1 MIQAVQ
7 KERRQEDVL
16 SFNGFPLGENTSV
29 PALLLKPQELASCID
44 FKMNPGGQ
52 LESRGAI
59 TKLITTDLKNVNDIQ
74 GCIISGTTR
83 TIITAGDAS
92 NGYKVYYKD
101 GTTATLIG
109 TLEGAAKIVPYN
121 NVALICDGSYL
132 KYLGGVSEVKMAYD
146 DGDETGS
153 GGLYD
158 NYSGDQD
165 GTTGISAD
173 GTGCVFTTPD
183 WGNTLTIP
191 PTRVWVHCQEVVG
204 TASIK
209 AEIVQ
214 VAETAGTVD
223 TSDVGDAGS
232 PASIT
237 FEYDLTGFLD
247 DDSLHITLP
256 ASATT
261 SATTDEYTYTF
272 SAAYVEATLLTA
284 LNDDANWTGS
294 LSGTFSVVASQLV
307 FTYTANGA
315 QADLGDAAI
324 GYTLVM
330 ANKTYTGTVPS
341 AVLDYI
347 EINFTT
353 VDRQLSANTQYYCLL
368 KGSNLNISH
377 TTVTSGGALITSGS
391 TADATKDPVM
401 RVNPGLPP
409 KASWGVVS
417 NTRVFVYDPD
427 YPGAMYFGN
436 LTHLDWSTVDGGGYV
451 TTIDNSRTSFK
462 IGGAQDLY
470 GELYVF
476 GTEDQP
482 FLCKLSGSSPSGYS
496 LPLLFQ
502 KVWAT
507 SKTVEN
513 TGSDIWFASEDSVDA
528 LSGVQEYGDLR
539 TFSASDPIKDQ
550 LASYWSSS
558 AFTGYHPQDGQL
570 WLYMPGSS
578 YVNICHTKQPIRDQ
592 AGQIRYPWTRYE
604 LPITPTCFAET
615 TSGFLIGS
623 SDGYV
628 YYLDSSNYKDLTTT
642 HIHPSFKTGR
652 VDMPGRSFNLVK
664 IQFAG
669 FSTGGSDMDL
679 DIYVD
684 GNEQDSINTW
694 DVLFPVSDSLT
705 IDDMTM
711 DIDDALFS
719 ISPDGT
725 VMFHD
730 LNLNCTSLQ
739 IGISSVHIAG
749 YPVYFNGLFLTY
761 RVLEA

>member
-7 KERRQEDVL
+7 KERRQENVL

-52 LESRGAI
+52 LETRPPVV
-59 TKLITTDLKNVNDIQ
+59 KLITTDLKNVNDIRD
-74 GCIISGTTR
+74 CIISGTTR
-83 TIITAGDAS
+83 TIFATGDAV
-92 NGYKVYYKD
+92 NGYKVYYKN

-109 TLEGAAKIVPYN
+109 TIDGAATITPYN

-132 KYLGGVSEVKMAYD
+132 KYLDGVSEVKMAYD

-153 GGLYD
+153 GGFYD

-165 GTTGISAD
+165 GTTAISAS

-183 WGNTLTIP
+183 WGNALTIP
-191 PTRVWVHCQEVVG
+191 PTRVWVHCQESGG
-204 TASIK
+204 TASIT
-209 AEIVQ
+209 AEIV
-214 VAETAGTVD
+214 D
-223 TSDVGDAGS
+223 
-232 PASIT
+232 
-237 FEYDLTGFLD
+237 
-247 DDSLHITLP
+247 
-256 ASATT
+256 ATT
-261 SATTDEYTYTF
+261 TT
-272 SAAYVEATLLTA
+272 
-284 LNDDANWTGS
+284 
-294 LSGTFSVVASQLV
+294 
-307 FTYTANGA
+307 
-315 QADLGDAAI
+315 
-324 GYTLVM
+324 VM
-330 ANKTYTGTVPS
+330 ATKAYTGTVPS
-341 AVLDYI
+341 AAADYI
-347 EINFTT
+347 EINFDT
-353 VDRQLSANTQYYCLL
+353 VANELEPDTEYYCLI
-368 KGSNLNISH
+368 KGANLNISH
-377 TTVTSGGALITSGS
+377 TTVTSGGALITTGS
-391 TADATKDPVM
+391 TPDTTKDPVM

-409 KASWGVVS
+409 KASWAVVS
-417 NTRVFVYDPD
+417 NTRVFIYDPD
-427 YPGAMYFGN
+427 YPGALYYGN
-436 LTHLDWSTVDGGGYV
+436 LSHLDFSTVDGGGYV

-550 LASYWSSS
+550 LASYWTSS

-592 AGQIRYPWTRYE
+592 AGQVRYPWTRYE

-628 YYLDSSNYKDLTTT
+628 YHLDSSNYKDLTTT

-652 VDMPGRSFNLVK
+652 VDMPGRAFNLVK

-694 DVLFPVSDSLT
+694 DILFPVSDSLT